1 LVLPPLGMGPQGRT
15 VNGIKFMLYP
25 AGHVLGAAMIQLEID
40 GVRVLYTGDYSMD
53 EDRHLMQAEA
63 PVDNPPN
70 VLIIESTFGLQK
82 HETREVREKRFLGWL
97 LYRACLSGVVAIFSS
112 PFGSEAV
119 EATVLRGGKVL
130 LPVYALGRAQ
140 ELMLILGTAV
150 VCFVAVS
157 PCCCEH
163 LSWRA
168 GVLRGVLGRA
178 SANAK
183 GSHLLFLENRLEIVG
198 GVQGAYVSACRRGSV
213 DSVNL
218 VVRRHL
224 FRK

>member
-1 LVLPPLGMGPQGRT
+1 MGPQGRT

-168 GVLRGVLGRA
+168 GCAQRSTGKSIRKCKRFP
-178 SANAK
+178 SSFPRK
-183 GSHLLFLENRLEIVG
+183 SPRNRWRCTRCVRF
-198 GVQGAYVSACRRGSV
+198 GVQKGER
-213 DSVNL
+213 
-218 VVRRHL
+218 
-224 FRK
+224 